1 MKTLEERV
9 EELIARIQ
17 GNGVKVKVWDIQELE
32 SGLRIAD
39 IYIDDWVIHGGLIS
53 GDCVVSAIDGKIKL
67 TLIDDFNHQLTV
79 AKI

>member
-17 GNGVKVKVWDIQELE
+17 ECNVKVKGWDIQELE
-32 SGLRIAD
+32 PGLRIAD

-53 GDCVVSAIDGKIKL
+53 SDCVVSAMDGKIKL
-67 TLIDDFNHQLTV
+67 SLIDRL
-79 AKI
+79 